1 MIKDFYKIDFIEGEE
16 WCRIDG
22 VLLDEQEW
30 LKRTGIPGELE
41 AYSDDDKQII
51 FNNKIYTDTFCI
63 GDIIPLIFY
72 FYFEEGTNKE
82 YDIISNSGRG
92 QHSHY
97 LQEKYAGR
105 NGAFILK
112 SENFDIIKDM
122 KIVPLSEFKKDF
134 PDFNKQEYFKIMD
147 SLDDYYYNKFNKK

>member
-30 LKRTGIPGELE
+30 LKRTGIPGEFE
-41 AYSDDDKQII
+41 AYSDDDKQIM

-63 GDIIPLIFY
+63 GDIIPLIS
-72 FYFEEGTNKE
+72 YFEEGTNEE
-82 YDIISNSGRG
+82 YDIISNAGRG
-92 QHSHY
+92 QTSHY
-97 LQEKYAGR
+97 LQERYIGR
-105 NGAFILK
+105 NGSFVLRN
-112 SENFDIIKDM
+112 ENFENIKDM

-147 SLDDYYYNKFNKK
+147 SLDDYYNKFNKNE

>member
-1 MIKDFYKIDFIEGEE
+1 MSKNLYKIDFIEGEE

-30 LKRTGIPGELE
+30 LKRTGIPEELG
-41 AYSDDDKQII
+41 AYSDDGKQIV
-51 FNNKIYTDTFCI
+51 FNNKIYTDTFYI
-63 GDIIPLIFY
+63 GDIIPLI

-97 LQEKYAGR
+97 LQEKYAGK

-112 SENFDIIKDM
+112 SENFEQIKDM
-122 KIVPLSEFKKDF
+122 IIVPLSEFKEDF
-134 PDFNKQEYFKIMD
+134 PLFNKKEYFKIMN
-147 SLDDYYYNKFNKK
+147 SLDKYYNNF